1 MTLNTATIPQND
13 EQLAI
18 KRVSKGR
25 LLLRR
30 FCRNKLALAG
40 VAIMA
45 VLIVYAVLGPH
56 VSKYGYDDV
65 DFLSLQKAPDSNHW
79 FGTDQVGADLFVRAA
94 HGVGRSLM
102 IGFIASVGITVIAAF
117 AGSAVAYF
125 EGWPE
130 KIGTWI
136 LDMLLVVPT
145 FFLLAIMVQAASGT
159 NGWIWLTVA
168 LMIFGWI
175 MMARVI
181 RSIATSLREREYVAA
196 ARFMGVRPLTIIRRH
211 IIPNLGSILI
221 IHTVLGVVSAIEAET
236 GLSFIGFGIQPPDT
250 SLGTLI
256 SDGSG
261 LLQTAPW
268 MFLIPSLLLLA
279 LCFAMT
285 WIGDGLRDALDPSS
299 SSSGKAAGKTVKK
312 RAGKRGRTA

>member
-1 MTLNTATIPQND
+1 MTINASTVPQND
-13 EQLAI
+13 DRLTI
-18 KRVSKGR
+18 RRVSKGR

-40 VAIMA
+40 VTIMV
-45 VLIVYAVLGPH
+45 VLIGYAVLGPH
-56 VSKYGYDDV
+56 ISKYDYADV
-65 DFLSLQKAPDSNHW
+65 DFVNLQESPDADHW
-79 FGTDQVGADLFVRAA
+79 FGTDKVGADLFVRAA

-102 IGFIASVGITVIAAF
+102 IGFIASIGITVIAAF
-117 AGSAVAYF
+117 VGSAIAYF

-136 LDMLLVVPT
+136 LDMLLVIPT
-145 FFLLAIMVQAASGT
+145 FFLLAIIVQSASGT

-175 MMARVI
+175 MMARII

-196 ARFMGVRPLTIIRRH
+196 ARFMGVRPLTVIRRH
-211 IIPNLGSILI
+211 VIPNLGSILI
-221 IHTVLGVVSAIEAET
+221 IHTVLGVVTAIEAET

-256 SDGSG
+256 SDGAG

-268 MFLIPSLLLLA
+268 MFLIPSLLLLG

-299 SSSGKAAGKTVKK
+299 G
-312 RAGKRGRTA
+312 GRT